1 MSMGELTRKDN
12 SLCFRRD
19 GKNVY
24 IPVEN
29 TKEIFCFNEVS
40 INTKLLDFLSQNN
53 IIIHFYNYYGGY
65 SGTYYPKDHYL
76 SGKLLVKQ
84 VLKYENDRMSVARAI
99 VKGIGLNIYE
109 VLYHY
114 YKHGKKE
121 VKETTDWIKSDFIR
135 LVEQSQDVKELMAY
149 EGEAWMRFY
158 ADFKYFLPEDFVMNK
173 RVKRPPDNP
182 INALV
187 SFGNTLLY
195 TKTISAIYQT
205 HLDQRISFLHEPSV
219 GRFSLSLDMSE
230 VFKPV
235 IVFRTIFDLVNNHR
249 IQVEKHFEKNVNY
262 CILNEEG
269 RKIFVKAF
277 EERME
282 SVFEHSRLKRKVTYR
297 TALKLD
303 CYKLIKNIL
312 EDKDFV
318 PTYTFALFYEDWDL
332 DKVNVY
338 YSFLFYD
345 VGEKRVQKVFK
356 VCKKYLTHYQKS
368 VFRGDMTPSK
378 FISIRSELNKVI
390 DKDEDFVCII
400 KLMNDNVFGEEVLG
414 NAGKETGEELMI

>member
-12 SLCFRRD
+12 SLCFRKN

-29 TKEIFCFNEVS
+29 TKEIFCFNEVN

-65 SGTYYPKDHYL
+65 SGTYYPRDHYL

-135 LVEQSQDVKELMAY
+135 LVEQSKDVKELMAY
-149 EGEAWMRFY
+149 EGEVWMRFY

-205 HLDQRISFLHEPSV
+205 HLDQRISFLHEPSE
-219 GRFSLSLDMSE
+219 GRFSLSLDLSE

-235 IVFRTIFDLVNNHR
+235 IVFKTIFDLVNNHR
-249 IQVEKHFEKNVNY
+249 LQVEKHFEKNVNY

-312 EDKDFV
+312 EDKEFV
-318 PTYTFALFYEDWDL
+318 P
-332 DKVNVY
+332 
-338 YSFLFYD
+338 FL
-345 VGEKRVQKVFK
+345 
-356 VCKKYLTHYQKS
+356 L
-368 VFRGDMTPSK
+368 
-378 FISIRSELNKVI
+378 
-390 DKDEDFVCII
+390 
-400 KLMNDNVFGEEVLG
+400 
-414 NAGKETGEELMI
+414 KEGM

>member
-1 MSMGELTRKDN
+1 MGSTKYIMSMGELTRKDN

-149 EGEAWMRFY
+149 EGEAWRRFY

-303 CYKLIKNIL
+303 CYKLIK
-312 EDKDFV
+312 
-318 PTYTFALFYEDWDL
+318 TFWKTKSLF
-332 DKVNVY
+332 
-338 YSFLFYD
+338 
-345 VGEKRVQKVFK
+345 R
-356 VCKKYLTHYQKS
+356 
-368 VFRGDMTPSK
+368 FR
-378 FISIRSELNKVI
+378 
-390 DKDEDFVCII
+390 
-400 KLMNDNVFGEEVLG
+400 
-414 NAGKETGEELMI
+414 

>member
-1 MSMGELTRKDN
+1 MGSTKYIMSMGELTRKDN
-12 SLCFRRD
+12 SLCFRKD

-29 TKEIFCFNEVS
+29 IKEIFCFNEVS

-65 SGTYYPKDHYL
+65 SGTYYPRDHYL

-135 LVEQSQDVKELMAY
+135 LVEQSRDVKELMAY
-149 EGEAWMRFY
+149 EGEVWMRFY

-205 HLDQRISFLHEPSV
+205 HLDQRISFLHEPSE
-219 GRFSLSLDMSE
+219 GRFSLSLDLSE

-235 IVFRTIFDLVNNHR
+235 IVFKTIFDLVNNHR
-249 IQVEKHFEKNVNY
+249 LQVEKHFEKNVNY

-303 CYKLIKNIL
+303 SYKLIKNIL
-312 EDKDFV
+312 EDKEFV
-318 PTYTFALFYEDWDL
+318 PFSL
-332 DKVNVY
+332 
-338 YSFLFYD
+338 
-345 VGEKRVQKVFK
+345 
-356 VCKKYLTHYQKS
+356 
-368 VFRGDMTPSK
+368 
-378 FISIRSELNKVI
+378 
-390 DKDEDFVCII
+390 
-400 KLMNDNVFGEEVLG
+400 
-414 NAGKETGEELMI
+414 KEGM